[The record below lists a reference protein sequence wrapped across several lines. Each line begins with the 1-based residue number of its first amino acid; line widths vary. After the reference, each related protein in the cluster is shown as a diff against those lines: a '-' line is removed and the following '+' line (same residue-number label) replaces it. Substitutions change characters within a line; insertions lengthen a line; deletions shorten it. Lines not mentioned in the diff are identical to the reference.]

1 MKNFA
6 IKLVW
11 FTTLFVVIFAGLC
24 QTTIALP
31 TLTTILIIGQILV
44 IFMVYKVLK
53 DHYSRTKTFNDWY
66 EDHPKNTLEEE

>member
-11 FTTLFVVIFAGLC
+11 FTTLFVVIFAALC
-24 QTTIALP
+24 QTKIALT
-31 TLTTILIIGQILV
+31 TLTSILIIGQILV
-44 IFMVYKVLK
+44 LFMVYKVLK
-53 DHYSRTKTFNDWY
+53 DHYSSTKTFKDWY